1 MKKKKI
7 CLSCY
12 WAYPENYSH
21 IAMRPI
27 RRVDLLW
34 QGSEVTKFDK
44 LKADA
49 KAAGKQL
56 PEYVKSLVSEA
67 LANRAQKTD

>member
-1 MKKKKI
+1 MKKKI

-34 QGSEVTKFDK
+34 QGGDVAKFDK

-49 KAAGKQL
+49 KAAGKQV

-67 LANRAQKTD
+67 LTNRAKN